1 MPELG
6 RRVPAWAVA
15 GVLVGLALLQAA
27 WIAALPPFRGADEV
41 DHVFRASAVASGDW
55 SSPAAAATRGT
66 GARVAAS
73 PEMVEAAG
81 EACLRLAYKEPDDC
95 RLVDRSGGP
104 VVASAAGRYLPT
116 YYVVV
121 GYATRLVDGAAGAT
135 LMRAWSA
142 LLCLALLAAGLVGLR
157 RWADRRVF
165 AAAVLGVTPTVVY
178 STTVVA
184 PNGLEL
190 IAGLV
195 LWTSL
200 AGLAAVPP
208 ARARYHLATLTL
220 SLSALML
227 LRSLGPLWAATIV
240 AASVLAWPGLAGRLA
255 RLVRTASG
263 RAAGGVVAVAA
274 VVGVGWTLA
283 EHSLVMSQDGPGGS
297 LPLGFRVGRA
307 LREVPLWLLQ
317 DVAAFPF
324 RNQHAPLL
332 VYPLA
337 LLVVAA
343 LAVVGLRSA
352 ARRLRWSVAV
362 ILAVGLGLPYV
373 VTVATMS
380 EIGTA
385 WQGRYALPLLIGV
398 PLLLGAGWA
407 RSRDGGLRRLAA
419 LVVLSALAVVHAAG
433 VYAVAAEMST
443 ARDWTVSGDVVGH
456 PPVWVVG
463 VLAAAGSVVL
473 AGSTVLSVAGRP
485 ADAD

>member
-1 MPELG
+1 MWFRQAEDMTGPVRWSSKRGNCPYGVVRVVRAVAGGAGIMARMPTSRHSSSDQRPTVPG
-6 RRVPAWAVA
+6 TGPRVPTRTVV

-41 DHVFRASAVASGDW
+41 DHAFRASAVASGDW

-66 GARVAAS
+66 GAWVEAS

-81 EACLRLAYKEPDDC
+81 EACLRLAYKEPADC
-95 RLVDRSGGP
+95 RLVDRPGGTA
-104 VVASAAGRYLPT
+104 VASAAGRYLPT

-121 GYATRLVDGAAGAT
+121 GYATRIVDGAAGAT

-142 LLCLALLAAGLVGLR
+142 LLCLALLGAGLVGLR
-157 RWADRRVF
+157 HWADRRVF
-165 AAAVLGVTPTVVY
+165 AAAVIGVTPTVVY

-184 PNGLEL
+184 PNGLEM
-190 IAGLV
+190 IVGLV

-200 AGLAAVPP
+200 AGLAVAPP
-208 ARARYHLATLTL
+208 DRVRYHLTTLTI
-220 SLSALML
+220 SLASLML
-227 LRSLGPLWAATIV
+227 LRSLAPLWAATV
-240 AASVLAWPGLAGRLA
+240 VGASVLAWPGLSGRLVGLA
-255 RLVRTASG
+255 RTTSG
-263 RAAGGVVAVAA
+263 RVAVGVVSLAA

-283 EHSLVMSQDGPGGS
+283 QHSLVMSQDGPGGS

-324 RNQHAPLL
+324 RNQPAPLI

-343 LAVVGLRSA
+343 LGILGLRSA
-352 ARRLRWSVAV
+352 ARRLRWSVV
-362 ILAVGLGLPYV
+362 VTLVVGLGVPYV

-385 WQGRYALPLLIGV
+385 
-398 PLLLGAGWA
+398 
-407 RSRDGGLRRLAA
+407 
-419 LVVLSALAVVHAAG
+419 
-433 VYAVAAEMST
+433 
-443 ARDWTVSGDVVGH
+443 
-456 PPVWVVG
+456 
-463 VLAAAGSVVL
+463 
-473 AGSTVLSVAGRP
+473 
-485 ADAD
+485 